1 MFNWSCISWFSLSIQ
16 VHAFVPHQIVQSSP
30 SSKLIPT
37 IFIPSGRFLSPAE
50 FVGCSF
56 ATVPVAVAVS
66 CAVQLEPH
74 ANPVG
79 QHPPPA
85 VSAQRN
91 HPLAHRPVVA
101 GGASVSA
108 GTTMVRSLVVIV
120 VDGVW
125 GHELVSQSR
134 PVRQHPPW

>member
-1 MFNWSCISWFSLSIQ
+1 MVVRSFVRGSRY
-16 VHAFVPHQIVQSSP
+16 AFFKYMASFPHPIVQSSP

-37 IFIPSGRFLSPAE
+37 IFIPFGRFLSPAE

-66 CAVQLEPH
+66 WAVQLEPH

-85 VSAQRN
+85 VSAHLN

-120 VDGVW
+120 VDGVS

-134 PVRQHPPW
+134 PVRQHPP